1 MRYRIELEEAERDLL
16 LKATTEMV
24 LDKEFGER
32 TLAGQLLCNLVY
44 SEPIDI
50 DDGKHFTE

>member
-1 MRYRIELEEAERDLL
+1 MKYRIELEEAERDLL

-50 DDGKHFTE
+50 EDGKHFTE